1 MRLGLFPGGIDA
13 RDVTQPDT
21 VEYFRFLNRARRERF
36 ELALEDPK
44 SDRVCPVTVLNGF
57 DVLGLLTGF
66 PNRFYSGNK
75 EAGEVK
81 KDRLNGLGGVG
92 GGEDRG
98 QGGRSEAD
106 PMPLWRKD
114 QLYDVRDE
122 SLFQVRVERVLVKLP
137 VQLGSAVV
145 EEGVRTQTED
155 VVVSV
160 VGVTIRRGTE

>member
-1 MRLGLFPGGIDA
+1 MTEGHRLGDVLLRFPACFEFLVVAPDTYGVGLGLFPGGINA
-13 RDVTQPDT
+13 RNVPQPDT

-98 QGGRSEAD
+98 QGG
-106 PMPLWRKD
+106 
-114 QLYDVRDE
+114 
-122 SLFQVRVERVLVKLP
+122 
-137 VQLGSAVV
+137 
-145 EEGVRTQTED
+145 
-155 VVVSV
+155 
-160 VGVTIRRGTE
+160 